1 MYLMNITKNEPNR
14 ARADLVTKK
23 LRQFLYQNKLQALII
38 FFFLLISVFQ
48 RVVFCLLFLS
58 TAKQRKVNNVKNAY
72 INTVKCSGT
81 LITYTIIT
89 ILETSY
95 YRTKQ
100 CVLIQYFKKKQT
112 RKSAILNGA
121 LVCHTTQYG
130 SMEGLLSLQFT
141 SGVEVPQETSK
152 QKSSVIHLQHQSPDS
167 LELVQCCWIIF
178 NMAYVYT
185 EVK

>member
-100 CVLIQYFKKKQT
+100 CVLIQYFKKNKQE
-112 RKSAILNGA
+112 KELFSMVHQSAILHSTVA
-121 LVCHTTQYG
+121 WKDSCHY
-130 SMEGLLSLQFT
+130 SSLPAQRCRRKHQNKSPRLFIY
-141 SGVEVPQETSK
+141 SIRVLIHQN
-152 QKSSVIHLQHQSPDS
+152 KSSVVGLYLIWRTYIQ
-167 LELVQCCWIIF
+167 
-178 NMAYVYT
+178 
-185 EVK
+185 K

>member
-100 CVLIQYFKKKQT
+100 CVLIQYLKKTNKKKRYSQWCT
-112 RKSAILNGA
+112 SLPYYIVRQHGRTLVTTVHFRRRGA
-121 LVCHTTQYG
+121 VGNVKTKVLGY
-130 SMEGLLSLQFT
+130 SF
-141 SGVEVPQETSK
+141 
-152 QKSSVIHLQHQSPDS
+152 IA
-167 LELVQCCWIIF
+167 LES
-178 NMAYVYT
+178 
-185 EVK
+185 